1 MRRQHGRRNQFYG
14 PLGDIPSRRE
24 AVGPINDPGAGLIP
38 EWINNWTASNFPF
51 VIGLTSERIIP
62 ANPLRSYL
70 LVQNKSAA
78 SDMFINFGQKA
89 TTFNGVIIIP
99 RGNYE
104 FIGGAVGGSFVPSDS
119 VWLLGAA
126 AGLEGVLVEG
136 VLPPISP
143 GR

>member
-78 SDMFINFGQKA
+78 SDLFITFGQTA
-89 TTFNGVIIIP
+89 PTFNGVLLIP
-99 RGNYE
+99 RGSYDL
-104 FIGGAVGGSFVPSDS
+104 IGGAVGRAGRRGAFALLADDPDPGSCCPRVEPS
-119 VWLLGAA
+119 
-126 AGLEGVLVEG
+126 VLAT
-136 VLPPISP
+136 
-143 GR
+143 RRR